1 MVTGILYVRIE
12 PDLNFGE
19 YELTDLNNQVCKI
32 NIASKNSTEI
42 FYNII
47 KNYCCTPD
55 AFKQYRNKLLS
66 LESTV
71 LGMNK
76 YVNKIRKISNTIQ
89 KIFSVTNSSDKS
101 HKHIYI
107 LGIKFSFKYKNKKNT
122 NTTDM

>member
-1 MVTGILYVRIE
+1 M
-12 PDLNFGE
+12 
-19 YELTDLNNQVCKI
+19 
-32 NIASKNSTEI
+32 NSTEI

-71 LGMNK
+71 LGMSK

-89 KIFSVTNSSDKS
+89 K
-101 HKHIYI
+101 
-107 LGIKFSFKYKNKKNT
+107 KYKYYRHVNEYIYSFLDNSINYIFNKIA
-122 NTTDM
+122 